1 MSYVVANI
9 DKFTQTSVK
18 AIEKHVERTSDNFK
32 NTDIDKSKT
41 HLNYSLKDC
50 DNYNKKIN
58 EILDEKMTSGRKI
71 CTTGKNASVVMC
83 GCVISSDT
91 DFFNT
96 LNEKQQREYFEK
108 SLEYM
113 KSKVDNIFKAEVHL
127 DEKTPHLHL
136 YFVPLTPDGRLSGKE
151 VISRKFLKD
160 LQNELPKHLK
170 NSGFKIERGA
180 ENSTRKHT
188 DTSKYKRELNVKI
201 NEIEKV
207 EKIENNITK
216 IPFSEKIA
224 VNKNDFKEICEIAK
238 SQYKYTDFIDKI
250 HKLDVE
256 NKKIK
261 KENVD
266 LKINIYE
273 VVQKNNMYENENKE
287 QLKNHNMLKLI
298 KNNSPSFFSEV
309 EKKCEEITKNEANR
323 IQAEQLQAQKQA
335 LYARLRLDQAERDRI
350 TSLENERVK
359 KQQEKAQKEQI
370 KLQELEKER
379 ILKEQERQKNEQ
391 TKIIKEQ
398 LQVKTNLDIRFK
410 LAVERVN
417 NPKLYTRYVRSIEI
431 FKDLKLLNYTDDNIV
446 KFCNVS
452 LSKETAR
459 NVCEHSPSTKKLNV
473 EFQKNKNIKAP
484 VRDTGAGGSQGDKKH
499 SAGVN
504 NSAQLSVQDC
514 TENEGICGTRREEHS
529 DGTRK
534 FRR

>member
-113 KSKVDNIFKAEVHL
+113 KSKVDKIFKAEVHL

-207 EKIENNITK
+207 EKIEKQTCYKITPRNSEQIFALHALLNPNVKLVSLQGVAGTGKTLLALAGALQQKKEFKQIYLARPIVPLSNKELGFLPGDANAK
-216 IPFSEKIA
+216 ISPYMEPLWDNLKFIQ
-224 VNKNDFKEICEIAK
+224 
-238 SQYKYTDFIDKI
+238 SQYKETDKEFKFITDCVKV
-250 HKLDVE
+250 KC
-256 NKKIK
+256 
-261 KENVD
+261 
-266 LKINIYE
+266 
-273 VVQKNNMYENENKE
+273 
-287 QLKNHNMLKLI
+287 
-298 KNNSPSFFSEV
+298 SFY
-309 EKKCEEITKNEANR
+309 C
-323 IQAEQLQAQKQA
+323 
-335 LYARLRLDQAERDRI
+335 
-350 TSLENERVK
+350 
-359 KQQEKAQKEQI
+359 
-370 KLQELEKER
+370 
-379 ILKEQERQKNEQ
+379 
-391 TKIIKEQ
+391 
-398 LQVKTNLDIRFK
+398 
-410 LAVERVN
+410 
-417 NPKLYTRYVRSIEI
+417 
-431 FKDLKLLNYTDDNIV
+431 
-446 KFCNVS
+446 
-452 LSKETAR
+452 
-459 NVCEHSPSTKKLNV
+459 
-473 EFQKNKNIKAP
+473 
-484 VRDTGAGGSQGDKKH
+484 
-499 SAGVN
+499 
-504 NSAQLSVQDC
+504 
-514 TENEGICGTRREEHS
+514 
-529 DGTRK
+529 
-534 FRR
+534 